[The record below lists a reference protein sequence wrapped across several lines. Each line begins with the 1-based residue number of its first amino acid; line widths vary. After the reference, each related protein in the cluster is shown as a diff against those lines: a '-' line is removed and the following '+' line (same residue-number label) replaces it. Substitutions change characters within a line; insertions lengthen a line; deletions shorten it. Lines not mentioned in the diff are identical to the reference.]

1 MAYLLE
7 KRGSGLLVL
16 KGKEYDNGHL
26 SPFCSREL
34 WRWPMPSS
42 SREEE
47 VCSGLQRCALKAAD
61 EDVLVRGR
69 SHGLVLMANLAM
81 VGGLPFYS

>member
-1 MAYLLE
+1 
-7 KRGSGLLVL
+7 
-16 KGKEYDNGHL
+16 
-26 SPFCSREL
+26 
-34 WRWPMPSS
+34 MPSS

-47 VCSGLQRCALKAAD
+47 VCSVLEMCALKAAD